1 MIRFSIVFVV
11 VGLLVAGVL
20 YDEVDR
26 TTTTPIVAE
35 EVPLITPSV
44 SDPAR
49 LDGAWFCAMGSSSPG
64 GFADHQVQISNL
76 SENAAVA
83 NISILTGEG
92 KGPTLRVEMTPLSV
106 QSVDLS
112 SISQADVAGAVVEII
127 GGSGIV
133 GHSVQTEFGVAEGP
147 CATHVASSWIFASG
161 RTTRDSREYLALMNP
176 FPEDV
181 VYNIEFYRSAG
192 RPRRPADLQGG
203 VIPASSVQIVE
214 VDSYIAR
221 EEAVAATITTVR
233 GRLVVER
240 LQTLDGVLGPSG
252 AAIQLGVVAPAQ
264 SWMLPAGRIHAGG
277 DDRVIVFNP
286 DTEESA
292 SVEIELWPVN
302 PTDRSLYGLGPIPRD
317 LPPGRFEVIDLG
329 IEADRFGLRLPFE
342 VGVSVTSTN
351 GIPVVTERWHFATK
365 VDTNLIGAGGTEVAS
380 SSVAEELEQD
390 PDDAAAVPD
399 DPAVDEG
406 ASAEAAAEDD
416 LDPSSEDPEAQE
428 PDAQEPDGT
437 DAPGELDVPGILG
450 GRAEELAQP
459 TANAGVATSRGSE
472 VLSTRWVI
480 PWVATPTADSS
491 VVVVT
496 SPQEAAI
503 EIWALVN
510 GELQGPFRASIAPG
524 GRVIVPLR
532 VSSSGAP
539 VLVISDAPVSVEAQ
553 VVVLDDRLATVPG
566 IPTVDQ

>member
-26 TTTTPIVAE
+26 TVTSPTVAE
-35 EVPLITPSV
+35 EVPLVTPSV

-76 SENAAVA
+76 SENAAIA

-112 SISQADVAGAVVEII
+112 SISQADIAGAVVEII
-127 GGSGIV
+127 GGTGMV
-133 GHSVQTEFGVAEGP
+133 GHSVQTEFGLAEGP

-181 VYNIEFYRSAG
+181 VYNVEFYRSAG

-203 VIPASSVQIVE
+203 VIPASSIQIIE

-221 EEAVAATITTVR
+221 EEAIAATITTVR

-264 SWMLPAGRIHAGG
+264 SWMLPAGRIHAAG

-286 DTEESA
+286 STEESA
-292 SVEIELWPVN
+292 SVQIELWPVN

-342 VGVSVTSTN
+342 AGISVTSTN
-351 GIPVVTERWHFATK
+351 GVPVVTERWHFATK

-380 SSVAEELEQD
+380 SSVADEVEQEAD
-390 PDDAAAVPD
+390 AAATAPDDAVIDEGAPDDAA
-399 DPAVDEG
+399 
-406 ASAEAAAEDD
+406 SAED
-416 LDPSSEDPEAQE
+416 LDASSES
-428 PDAQEPDGT
+428 PDGQEQEGT
-437 DAPGELDVPGILG
+437 DPSGELDVPGILG

-480 PWVATPTADSS
+480 PWVATPNNDSS
-491 VVVVT
+491 VIVVT

-510 GELQGPFRASIAPG
+510 GELQGPFRASVGPG
-524 GRVIVPLR
+524 GRAIVPLPA
-532 VSSSGAP
+532 SSSGAP

-553 VVVLDDRLATVPG
+553 VVVVDDRLATVPG

>member
-26 TTTTPIVAE
+26 TVTSPTVAE
-35 EVPLITPSV
+35 EVPLVTPSV

-112 SISQADVAGAVVEII
+112 SISQADIAGAVVEII
-127 GGSGIV
+127 GGTGMV
-133 GHSVQTEFGVAEGP
+133 GHSVQTEFGLAEGP

-181 VYNIEFYRSAG
+181 VYNVEFYRSAG

-203 VIPASSVQIVE
+203 VIPASSIQIIE

-221 EEAVAATITTVR
+221 EEAIAATITTVR

-264 SWMLPAGRIHAGG
+264 SWMLPAGRIHAAG

-286 DTEESA
+286 STEESA
-292 SVEIELWPVN
+292 SVQIELWPVN

-342 VGVSVTSTN
+342 VGISVTSTN
-351 GIPVVTERWHFATK
+351 GVPVVTERWHFATK

-380 SSVAEELEQD
+380 SSVADEVEQEAD
-390 PDDAAAVPD
+390 DAATAPDDAVIDEGAPDDAA
-399 DPAVDEG
+399 
-406 ASAEAAAEDD
+406 SAED
-416 LDPSSEDPEAQE
+416 LDANSES
-428 PDAQEPDGT
+428 PDGQEQEGT
-437 DAPGELDVPGILG
+437 DPSGELDVPGILG

-480 PWVATPTADSS
+480 PWVATPNNDSS
-491 VVVVT
+491 VIVVT

-510 GELQGPFRASIAPG
+510 GELQGPFRASVGPG
-524 GRVIVPLR
+524 GRAIVPLR
-532 VSSSGAP
+532 ASSSGAP

-553 VVVLDDRLATVPG
+553 VVVVDDRLATVPG